1 MFIPNNRAIKC
12 LKFVPSNFKYVSD
25 EGNFKPSIDQRVA
38 ILGTAPLY
46 QLIYNL
52 PKTLADV

>member
-25 EGNFKPSIDQRVA
+25 EGNFKLSIGQRVA
-38 ILGTAPLY
+38 ILGTAPL
-46 QLIYNL
+46 ISINL
-52 PKTLADV
+52 